1 MVLVF
6 ILVFPHQINITV
18 HEGQQLA
25 GLNIDPVVK
34 VQVGEDTKYTSIKQ
48 STNCPYFSEVS
59 IISGSVTL
67 VEDCYFDE
75 VKTSVIR
82 SLSLEVGDRRFE
94 NLLAKGSGGPFPEI

>member
-1 MVLVF
+1 M
-6 ILVFPHQINITV
+6 

-59 IISGSVTL
+59 VFTDSVAL
-67 VEDCYFDE
+67 VEDCYLDE
-75 VKTSVIR
+75 VMNSVM
-82 SLSLEVGDRRFE
+82 SLSLEVSDR
-94 NLLAKGSGGPFPEI
+94 KS